1 MAGLKSKR
9 KGAGGEREASKK
21 LGEALGVS
29 LSRGVQY
36 RGGPNSPDVVGLDGI
51 HIEVKRDESTIGKS
65 LYKALAQADGDCGS
79 NIPMVISRRN
89 QEDWVIAVRLDN
101 LVEFCRRV
109 VRIAGMDNN
118 AIPVVRDTHG
128 GAGPVFVD
136 YRAAETRFTNSG
148 SATTD

>member
-9 KGAGGEREASKK
+9 KGACGEREASKR
-21 LGEALGVS
+21 LSATLGVP
-29 LSRGVQY
+29 LARGVQF
-36 RGGPNSPDVVGLDGI
+36 RGGQDSPDVVGLDGI

-118 AIPVVRDTHG
+118 AIPVVWNNAHSSS
-128 GAGPVFVD
+128 PVFVD